1 MIKITEVTIS
11 SLIFRSPEYAC
22 FLMKGL
28 EKHTP
33 ARYSF
38 YFVANDPTD
47 EMAKWLSE
55 NDVPHYI
62 FRNKDPKEWYLK
74 RVYRAWNYAVEMC
87 KTKVIVLI
95 NSDMFP
101 SPGWLEGLLKYLTP
115 KTVVTSTLVEP
126 GHTFPVFRG
135 MFKGAFGTSPSTFD
149 EKGFLAFARKI
160 TYPGV
165 RKNPGPYQPLAIYK
179 DVFLK
184 VGGYPE
190 GNVGNISG
198 DTICFRKLESMDVEN
213 LVSMESVVYHIKEG
227 EGRS

>member
-11 SLIFRSPEYAC
+11 SLIFRSLEYAC

-33 ARYSF
+33 AGYRF

-47 EMAKWLSE
+47 EMAEWLSE

-62 FRNKDPKEWYLK
+62 FRNKNPKEWYLK
-74 RVYRAWNYAVEMC
+74 RVYRAWNYAVEAC

-126 GHTFPVFRG
+126 GHKFPVFRG

-149 EKGFLAFARKI
+149 EKDFLAFARKI
-160 TYPGV
+160 EYSGV
-165 RKNPGPYQPLAIYK
+165 RKNPGPYMPLVIYK
-179 DVFLK
+179 DMFLK

-198 DTICFRKLESMDVEN
+198 DAICFRKLESIGVEN
-213 LVSMESVVYHIKEG
+213 MVSMESVVYHIKEG
-227 EGRS
+227 EGKS